1 MEELSFKG
9 YNYYMNRAVRI
20 ITTTTIISLITLF
33 SIYLLGTFLF
43 CGLIRNASWC
53 AWWPHIPIERLEDYI
68 RASGPWGVVI
78 SIGVMVAH
86 SFVPFPAEFVAI
98 ANGMIYGPLLGTLIT
113 WTGAMLGAFLAFGLA
128 RKLGYGYINRKLR
141 EKNRKKIQQWV
152 KNNGG
157 TAILVSR
164 LIPVISFN
172 LINYIAGL
180 SNISVWTFFW
190 TTSIGILPL
199 TIIMVTMGSSISA
212 ASWKLWLIIA
222 ASGVVLLL
230 ISRLPFVKKLTK
242 GL

>member
-1 MEELSFKG
+1 
-9 YNYYMNRAVRI
+9 MNRTVRF
-20 ITTTTIISLITLF
+20 ITATTVVSALALI
-33 SIYLLGTFLF
+33 SIYLLGTVLV
-43 CGLIRNASWC
+43 CGLIKNASWC
-53 AWWPHIPIERLEDYI
+53 AWWPHIPIDRIEDYI
-68 RASGPWGVVI
+68 RASGPWGIVI
-78 SIGVMVAH
+78 SIGIMIAH
-86 SFVPFPAEFVAI
+86 SFVPFPSEFVAI
-98 ANGMIYGPLLGTLIT
+98 ANGMIYGPIWGTVIT

-128 RKLGYGYINRKLR
+128 RKLGYEYINRKLR
-141 EKNRKKIQQWV
+141 EKNKEKIQEWITR
-152 KNNGG
+152 NGG

-190 TTSIGILPL
+190 TTSIGILPI

-212 ASWKLWLIIA
+212 VSWKLWVII
-222 ASGVVLLL
+222 VVVGMALLL